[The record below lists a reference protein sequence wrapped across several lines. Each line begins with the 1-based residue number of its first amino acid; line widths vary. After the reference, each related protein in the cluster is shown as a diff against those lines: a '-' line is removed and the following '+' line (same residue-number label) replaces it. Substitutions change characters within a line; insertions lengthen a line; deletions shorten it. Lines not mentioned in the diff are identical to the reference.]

1 MSGIRTPLSKKLVLE
16 MRPKFHKI
24 LEEKKVIDKQG
35 KQVTRYVLRYNFKL
49 FDGGTCKGLDVETF
63 YPPQD
68 IFTYSGEKMV
78 SKMCADCPV
87 MMACLEWGLAH
98 ERYGIWGGTTPNRRK
113 KLRSLMKMQVSEPR
127 I

>member
-1 MSGIRTPLSKKLVLE
+1 MSGIRTSLSEKLVLE
-16 MRPKFHKI
+16 MKPKFHKI
-24 LEEKKVIDKQG
+24 LEEKQITTQEG
-35 KQVTRYVLRYNFKL
+35 KQVTRYVLRYNSKL

-68 IFTYSGEKMV
+68 IFTYSEEKMV

-113 KLRSLMKMQVSEPR
+113 KLRRLMKMQVSEPR